1 MLFNELY
8 EYPKLKRVDT
18 NGQRLYDTGKAKV
31 PSVTTILG
39 RMKDMT
45 GINKWRDRIGHA
57 EAQRILT
64 EAANLGTATHKHL
77 ENHCLGV
84 ERPTGTNLI
93 RQIASK
99 LADVVINEG
108 LVNINE
114 VWGLE
119 ASLYSPDLYAGTTD
133 CVGVWKGQ
141 DAIIDFKTSRSVKK
155 REWIDDYFLQGV
167 AYAMAH
173 NELFDTTIETVVIMM
188 VTHDGKY
195 LEFSITDAEF
205 NKYTDKWLDK
215 LKEYY
220 QVYDKY

>member
-8 EYPKLKRVDT
+8 EYPKLKRVDL

-45 GINKWRDRIGHA
+45 GINKWRDRIGHE

-64 EAANLGTATHKHL
+64 EAGNLGTATHKQI
-77 ENHCLGV
+77 EKFIFNE
-84 ERPTGTNLI
+84 ERKVGGNLI
-93 RQIASK
+93 YQIASK
-99 LADVVINEG
+99 LADVIINEG
-108 LVNINE
+108 LCNINE
-114 VWGLE
+114 IWGSE
-119 ASLYSPDLYAGTTD
+119 VSLYSPELYAGTTD
-133 CVGVWKGQ
+133 CVGVWNSK

-173 NELFDTTIETVVIMM
+173 NELFETNIGTVVIMM
-188 VTHDGKY
+188 VTHAGQY
-195 LEFSITDAEF
+195 LEFSITNDEYIVYE
-205 NKYTDKWLDK
+205 KKWLDK

>member
-8 EYPKLKRVDT
+8 KYPKLKRVDT

-45 GINKWRDRIGHA
+45 GINKWRDRIGHE

-64 EAANLGTATHKHL
+64 EAANLGTATHKQI
-77 ENHCLGV
+77 EQFIFDE
-84 ERPTGTNLI
+84 ERKVGGNLI
-93 RQIASK
+93 HQIASK
-99 LADVVINEG
+99 LADVIINEG
-108 LVNINE
+108 LCNINE
-114 VWGLE
+114 IWGSE
-119 ASLYSPDLYAGTTD
+119 VSLYSPELYAGTTD
-133 CVGVWKGQ
+133 CVGVWNSQ

-173 NELFDTTIETVVIMM
+173 NELFETNIRTVVIMM
-188 VTHDGKY
+188 VTHAGQY
-195 LEFSITDAEF
+195 LEFSITNDEYIVYE
-205 NKYTDKWLDK
+205 KKWLDK

>member
-8 EYPKLKRVDT
+8 EYPKLKRVET
-18 NGQRLYDTGKAKV
+18 NGQRLYDTGSAKV

-45 GINKWRDRIGHA
+45 GINKWRDRVGKE

-64 EAANLGTATHKHL
+64 EAANLGTATHKQI
-77 ENHCLGV
+77 EQFIFDE
-84 ERPTGTNLI
+84 ERKVGGNLI
-93 RQIASK
+93 HQIASK
-99 LADVVINEG
+99 LADVIINEG
-108 LVNINE
+108 LCNINE
-114 VWGLE
+114 IWGSE
-119 ASLYSPDLYAGTTD
+119 VSLYSPELYAGTTD
-133 CVGVWKGQ
+133 CVGVWNNQ

-173 NELFDTTIETVVIMM
+173 NELFETKIGTVVIMM
-188 VTHDGKY
+188 VTHDGQY
-195 LEFSITDAEF
+195 LEFSITNDEYIVYE
-205 NKYTDKWLDK
+205 KKWLDK

>member
-8 EYPKLKRVDT
+8 EYPKLKRVEF

-45 GINKWRDRIGHA
+45 GINKWRDRVGHE

-64 EAANLGTATHKHL
+64 EAANLGTATHKQI
-77 ENHCLGV
+77 EQFIFDE
-84 ERPTGTNLI
+84 ERKTGGNLI
-93 RQIASK
+93 HQIASK
-99 LADVVINEG
+99 LADVIINEG
-108 LVNINE
+108 LCNINE
-114 VWGLE
+114 IWGSE
-119 ASLYSPDLYAGTTD
+119 VSLYSPELYAGTTD
-133 CVGVWKGQ
+133 CVGVWNSK

-173 NELFDTTIETVVIMM
+173 NELFETKIGTVVIMM
-188 VTHDGKY
+188 VTHDGQY
-195 LEFSITDAEF
+195 LEFSITDDEY
-205 NKYTDKWLDK
+205 NVYEKKWLDK